1 VRRRALLALVAVAIV
16 AVAVYWFG
24 LRGSSTTTAEA
35 RPTTPVA
42 QIGEGKTVILVAED
56 GQILGTRTAE
66 SKDEDGSGKEGDSRQ
81 AAGAKASKSAKTE
94 TAPQKHLV
102 VLPLKQRPKG
112 DRVKGHVLEE
122 VHVIAAAPAAI
133 RHYIASSGYG
143 KTGVALTTTTGIEI
157 RFGDDLEAGRKWE
170 AAAAVLADPSVTLL
184 SYVDVTAP
192 SHPAVGGDEHELP
205 PGN

>member
-24 LRGSSTTTAEA
+24 LRGSATPTAEA

-42 QIGEGKTVILVAED
+42 QIGEGKTVIMVGDD
-56 GQILGTRTAE
+56 GQILGTRT
-66 SKDEDGSGKEGDSRQ
+66 S
-81 AAGAKASKSAKTE
+81 ASKSKDAGKGKKA
-94 TAPQKHLV
+94 APQKHLV
-102 VLPLKQRPKG
+102 VLPLNQRPKG

-133 RHYIASSGYG
+133 RRYVATAKYG
-143 KTGVALTTTTGIEI
+143 KAGVALATTTGIEI
-157 RFGDDLEAGRKWE
+157 RFGDDREAARKWE
-170 AAAAVLADPSVTLL
+170 AAAEVLADPYVTLL

-192 SHPAVGGDEHELP
+192 THPAVGGEEHELP
-205 PGN
+205 PGI

>member
-1 VRRRALLALVAVAIV
+1 MRRALLVLGAVAVV

-24 LRGSSTTTAEA
+24 LRGSSTPTAEA

-42 QIGEGKTVILVAED
+42 QIGEGKTVILVGDD
-56 GQILGTRTAE
+56 GQILGSRTTE
-66 SKDEDGSGKEGDSRQ
+66 SNDGTDSSKGTDQSKGTSGKADKGQ
-81 AAGAKASKSAKTE
+81 TKAQPK
-94 TAPQKHLV
+94 PLP

-122 VHVIAAAPAAI
+122 VRLIAAAPAAI
-133 RHYIASSGYG
+133 RRYIASAKYG
-143 KTGVALTTTTGIEI
+143 ETGVALETATGIEI
-157 RFGDDLEAGRKWE
+157 RFGDVREAARKWE
-170 AAAAVLADPSVTLL
+170 AAAEVLADPSVTLL

-192 SHPAVGGDEHELP
+192 SHPAVGGEDHELP